1 MAIFPT
7 VLSTS
12 NNTTV
17 KTALQTESV
26 ISKTPIGSTPAAAGA
41 TVTVAE
47 YTDGTAVT
55 TVLTFNNFVV
65 FALAGAAAALAGGS
79 ICYAF
84 PASDLHTEA
93 SYSFDGI
100 VMTAA
105 GTAVAGAKLGVG
117 SVVASGAVAT
127 LAGTATF
134 MDRLTQQTVPTAST
148 GGAATS
154 ALVNV
159 TAGVNT
165 GIGLNV
171 AASVKNVFL
180 NGCAT
185 WNSDNVGNLTVS
197 GRLFIQWNRMSF

>member
-1 MAIFPT
+1 MAFYPT
-7 VLSTS
+7 ILGTT

-26 ISKTPIGSTPAAAGA
+26 ISKTPIGSMPAGLS
-41 TVTVAE
+41 TITCAE
-47 YTDGTAVT
+47 YTAGGAVT
-55 TVLTFNNFVV
+55 TVLTLNNFVV

-79 ICYAF
+79 IIYSF

-100 VMTAA
+100 SLTAA
-105 GTAVAGAKLGVG
+105 GTAVAGATLGIG

-134 MDRLTQQTVPTAST
+134 MDRLTQATVPTASG

-154 ALVNV
+154 ALANV

-180 NGCAT
+180 NSSAT
-185 WNSDNVGNLTVS
+185 WNANNTGNLTAS
-197 GRLFIQWNRMSF
+197 GRIFIQWNRMSF